1 MVITI
6 IPEGVN
12 PLLWN
17 APKINAQHRSYSYRT
32 IRARQWMRNAERK
45 LHTKYFS
52 KQRNLRYNEK

>member
-45 LHTKYFS
+45 APYKVLFKTKKS
-52 KQRNLRYNEK
+52 TL